1 MGKNIDIIR
10 WLESFVNKI
19 LAYKEY
25 LNGLDTAIGDGD
37 HGDNMEKGVLEL
49 NSYIQIHLES
59 LEKNR
64 NNPQEL
70 LNIMSIIFLSN
81 ISGAS
86 GPLYS
91 TAFKNMS
98 DCWKDE
104 DTSLT
109 DIILCGCEGIKRIG
123 SCELGDKTMYDVW
136 YGVYLLLKEGSLT
149 TKNIQQQVLETK
161 DKLAKKG
168 RASYFGE
175 RSVGHI
181 DPGAQSSGYFF
192 EAMLES
198 IEDK

>member
-1 MGKNIDIIR
+1 MHKNIDVIR
-10 WLESFVNKI
+10 WLEIFVNKT

-49 NSYIQIHLES
+49 NIYIQTHLES

-64 NNPQEL
+64 KNPQEL

-81 ISGAS
+81 INGAS

-91 TAFKNMS
+91 AAFKSMS
-98 DCWKDE
+98 DCWNNE
-104 DTSLT
+104 NFSLS
-109 DIILCGCEGIKRIG
+109 DIVLCGCEGIKRVG
-123 SCELGDKTMYDVW
+123 NCELGDKTMYDVW
-136 YGVYLLLKEGSLT
+136 YGVYHVLKEEELT
-149 TKNIQQQVLETK
+149 VEKIEQQVLATK
-161 DKLAKKG
+161 EKLAKKG

-175 RSVGHI
+175 RSIGHI

-198 IEDK
+198 IEKK